1 MKSSYIG
8 KKIGQVLY
16 LNRLPGWNS
25 LKKIMGC
32 LKIMGQVTKINLIPR
47 HTSYLGGATC
57 VVIVVSITR
66 SMEET

>member
-25 LKKIMGC
+25 LKKNYG
-32 LKIMGQVTKINLIPR
+32 VPENN
-47 HTSYLGGATC
+47 GAGN
-57 VVIVVSITR
+57 
-66 SMEET
+66 